1 MLEKESPKILVTDL
15 DGTLF
20 YPKRKLTLIP
30 KKSIEFLQDFIDKG
44 NKVVVASGRN
54 FDFGK
59 KVAKKLNRK
68 IDFFGCNGMLIYKEN
83 NKIFEKAF
91 VYEEIKA
98 YLDNVLEKF
107 EPTTFAIMTDKHN
120 LIVCPLK
127 YRFMMR
133 IGYPIWANSQGVY
146 KEPYKLVNKDTF
158 NNILK
163 SDKIY
168 KVMIFFG
175 LGKKAVSKATIVAT
189 YLRKHYDLYEAS
201 SSSISIE
208 LTPKGINKG
217 EAVDIYLK
225 NSPELNKDRVYVVG
239 DSGND
244 VPMFRK
250 YYENSFCMSHSRSG
264 VQKNAKN
271 IIDSFS
277 DLKNYLS

>member
-1 MLEKESPKILVTDL
+1 
-15 DGTLF
+15 
-20 YPKRKLTLIP
+20 
-30 KKSIEFLQDFIDKG
+30 
-44 NKVVVASGRN
+44 
-54 FDFGK
+54 
-59 KVAKKLNRK
+59 
-68 IDFFGCNGMLIYKEN
+68 MLIYKEN

-217 EAVDIYLK
+217 EAIDIYLK

-264 VQKNAKN
+264 VQKNAQN

>member
-1 MLEKESPKILVTDL
+1 MSSKESKKILVTDL

-30 KKSIEFLQDFIDKG
+30 SKSVKFLQDFIDNG
-44 NKVVVASGRN
+44 NKVVIASGRN
-54 FDFGK
+54 FAFGK
-59 KVAKKLNRK
+59 KVAKKIDRN
-68 IDFFGCNGMLIYKEN
+68 IDFFGCNGMMIYKDRVKVFEN
-83 NKIFEKAF
+83 HFK
-91 VYEEIKA
+91 YEELRN
-98 YLDNVLEKF
+98 YLDNILEKF
-107 EPTTFAIMTDKHN
+107 EPTTFAIMSDKHN

-127 YRFMMR
+127 YKFMMR

-146 KEPYKLVNKDTF
+146 KEPYKLVNKETF

-217 EAVDIYLK
+217 EAIDVYLE
-225 NSPELNKDRVYVVG
+225 NSPEVKDYEVCVVG

-250 YYENSFCMSHSRSG
+250 FYENSFCMSHSRSG
-264 VQKNAKN
+264 VQKNAKY